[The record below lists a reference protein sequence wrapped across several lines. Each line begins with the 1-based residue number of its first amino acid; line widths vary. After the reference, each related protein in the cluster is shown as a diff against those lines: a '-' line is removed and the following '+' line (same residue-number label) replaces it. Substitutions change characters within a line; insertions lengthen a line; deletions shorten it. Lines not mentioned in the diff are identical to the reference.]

1 MSHPVKLSKST
12 RTRIINTMNDLKTF
26 EQYVR
31 LHLLSLEQDS
41 EELQKEMGFYDDY
54 DSDEYQ
60 SLEIEDVSLN
70 GQMIACYHLLRVLD
84 ER

>member
-1 MSHPVKLSKST
+1 M
-12 RTRIINTMNDLKTF
+12 DLITF
-26 EQYVR
+26 REYIKA
-31 LHLLSLEQDS
+31 HLISLEQDS